1 MISIKGKVQK
11 IGLLT
16 GADSKQP
23 YLHQFLTYLL
33 RFFWILFPMIKE
45 CFSGHLVHSL
55 AFPTS
60 PTSMLI
66 SDANPSQGAT
76 QPPEDR
82 RMAQRVLC
90 ANDGMA
96 GTWETILSK
105 RVPWWWSSFECDDL
119 IVVLLYTSVLSM
131 KLSERLIRKISFSM
145 SATASS
151 RPHNV
156 SRAYLKYSQYV

>member
-1 MISIKGKVQK
+1 
-11 IGLLT
+11 
-16 GADSKQP
+16 
-23 YLHQFLTYLL
+23 
-33 RFFWILFPMIKE
+33 MIKE

-90 ANDGMA
+90 ANDA
-96 GTWETILSK
+96 
-105 RVPWWWSSFECDDL
+105 
-119 IVVLLYTSVLSM
+119 VVWRARGKQSYLNAYHGGGPPL
-131 KLSERLIRKISFSM
+131 
-145 SATASS
+145 
-151 RPHNV
+151 NV
-156 SRAYLKYSQYV
+156 MT